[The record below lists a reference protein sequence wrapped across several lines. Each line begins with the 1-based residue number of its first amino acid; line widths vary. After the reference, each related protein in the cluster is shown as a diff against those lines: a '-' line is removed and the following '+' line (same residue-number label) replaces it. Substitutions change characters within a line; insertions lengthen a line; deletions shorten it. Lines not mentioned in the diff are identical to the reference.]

1 MMLGPPGAGKGTQA
15 RQLRRRWDIPHIS
28 TGAMLREA
36 VQAGTPLGREV
47 AAIMESGGL
56 INDEVITRVVTERLE
71 QPDTRN
77 GFLLDGFPRTIPQA
91 QALDQMVGGLARRLE
106 LPANAWTR
114 RYRARV
120 HGEVDPER
128 LAALARGIT
137 IEGVRYGAIEA
148 RLDRQQRTNAWID
161 IALTEAEV
169 VRRLASRM
177 VCAEC
182 GTNATGEG
190 DRCHDCGGP
199 LVPRA
204 DDREQVVINRLK
216 VYREQTEPLVRYY
229 GGRPTYCRID
239 GARLPDDVTAD
250 IFRAVEEAARR

>member
-47 AAIMESGGL
+47 AVIMESGGL
-56 INDEVITRVVTERLE
+56 IDDEVITRVVTERLANG
-71 QPDTRN
+71 DTRG

-91 QALDQMVGGLARRLE
+91 QALDQIVSG
-106 LPANAWTR
+106 
-114 RYRARV
+114 RAPLIV
-120 HGEVDPER
+120 VEIV
-128 LAALARGIT
+128 LS
-137 IEGVRYGAIEA
+137 EA
-148 RLDRQQRTNAWID
+148 DVI
-161 IALTEAEV
+161 
-169 VRRLASRM
+169 RRLASRM

-229 GGRPTYCRID
+229 GERPTYCRID
-239 GARLPDDVTAD
+239 GARLPDDVTDD
-250 IFRAVEEAARR
+250 IIGAVETVAGR